1 MVEIRKG
8 LRHILARPV
17 VYDLFQTV
25 VGANAWR
32 QRVIEEFLGNKIPE
46 NGLIID
52 IGCGTSEIL
61 RYLPDNVRYL
71 GIDRNPNYIVRA
83 KERYRHRN
91 AQFLCQELSPDL
103 PLGEYKADAVLAIG
117 IIHHL
122 EDKECIDLFQVA
134 KKTLRPEG
142 FFLAL
147 DPVYHPSQSMIARYI
162 ISKDRGKAVR
172 TTEQYLSL
180 YAKEFTQVDYHID
193 THPLH
198 IPYTGI
204 VSICH
209 V

>member
-8 LRHILARPV
+8 LRHILARPR

-25 VGANAWR
+25 VGANTWR
-32 QRVIEEFLGNKIPE
+32 KRVIEEFLSNKIPA

-52 IGCGTSEIL
+52 IGCGTSEIVS
-61 RYLPDNVRYL
+61 YLPDNVRYL
-71 GIDRNPNYIVRA
+71 GIDRNPSYIARA
-83 KERYRHRN
+83 KERYRYRN
-91 AQFLCQELSPDL
+91 AQFLCQELASGL
-103 PLGEYKADAVLAIG
+103 PIEECKADAVLAIG

-122 EDKECIDLFQVA
+122 EDKECIDLFQMA
-134 KKTLRPEG
+134 KKTLRPGG

-147 DPVYHPSQSMIARYI
+147 DPVYHQPQSVIARYI
-162 ISKDRGKAVR
+162 ISKDRGKSVR

-180 YAKEFTQVDYHID
+180 FAKEFAQVDYHID
-193 THPLH
+193 EHPLR

-204 VSICH
+204 VTRCR

>member
-32 QRVIEEFLGNKIPE
+32 QRVIEEFLSNKIPD

-61 RYLPDNVRYL
+61 SYFPDNVRYL

-122 EDKECIDLFQVA
+122 EDNECIDLFQVA
-134 KKTLRPEG
+134 KKALRPGG

-147 DPVYHPSQSMIARYI
+147 DPVYHQPQSMLARYI

-180 YAKEFTQVDYHID
+180 YSKEFTQIDYHID
-193 THPLH
+193 TDPLR

-204 VSICH
+204 VSICR

>member
-32 QRVIEEFLGNKIPE
+32 QRVIEKFLSNKIPA

-61 RYLPDNVRYL
+61 SYLSDNVRYL
-71 GIDRNPNYIVRA
+71 GIDRTPNYIIRA
-83 KERYRHRN
+83 KEKYRDRN

-103 PLGEYKADAVLAIG
+103 SLGVCKADAVLAIG

-134 KKTLRPEG
+134 KKALRPGG

-147 DPVYHPSQSMIARYI
+147 DPVYHQPQSMLARYI

-180 YAKEFTQVDYHID
+180 YNQEFAQVNFHID
-193 THPLH
+193 KCPLR
-198 IPYTGI
+198 IPYTGVVFRCRI
-204 VSICH
+204 
-209 V
+209 

>member
-1 MVEIRKG
+1 MVEIRNG
-8 LRHILARPV
+8 LRDILARPG

-25 VGANAWR
+25 VGANTWR
-32 QRVIEEFLGNKIPE
+32 QRVIEEFLSNKIPA

-52 IGCGTSEIL
+52 IGCGTSEIVS
-61 RYLPDNVRYL
+61 YLPDNVRYL
-71 GIDRNPNYIVRA
+71 GIDRNPNYIISA
-83 KERYRHRN
+83 KKKYRDRN

-103 PLGEYKADAVLAIG
+103 PLGECKADAVLAIG

-134 KKTLRPEG
+134 KKSLRPG
-142 FFLAL
+142 GLFLAL
-147 DPVYHPSQSMIARYI
+147 DPVYHQSQSAIARYI

-180 YAKEFTQVDYHID
+180 YAREFAQVDYKID
-193 THPLH
+193 THPLR

-204 VSICH
+204 VSICR